1 MPWINGRW
9 RPEGWQTGGFPGL
22 LDLGGRDRPGVYN
35 QPPQINPPGYS
46 KGPQM
51 QPTPYKPVQWAGP
64 DAIYPNW
71 GDPAGPYANDVAM
84 IPMGDPYKPHTPWQ
98 SGLAPRQPWT
108 PPPQMPIQ
116 GPPIPPRMAAPGQQP
131 IYYRGP
137 QMRPTLPTI
146 DPIRP
151 PIINPG
157 GGWDTD
163 PGIPPTFDP
172 DPGIPGQ
179 EDPDPEIIRPPIPP
193 RDPTILP
200 PPPKRDRGAEERARR
215 LAQQKARA
223 AAKRARDL
231 AKQKAAAQR
240 ERDLAGQ
247 KRAAANKRARDKA
260 EATRQRGRGDKAGDL
275 TPPPATRPGRT
286 QEGKGPKGPRT
297 ITGVAR
303 SQNTQR
309 GDR

>member
-9 RPEGWQTGGFPGL
+9 RPEGWQTSGFHRGPVSGGNTFPGL
-22 LDLGGRDRPGVYN
+22 LGDVDRGPGVPN
-35 QPPQINPPGYS
+35 PPQINPPGYGQ
-46 KGPQM
+46 GPQM

-84 IPMGDPYKPHTPWQ
+84 IPMGDPYQPHTPWQ

-108 PPPQMPIQ
+108 PPPVQQQRPIQ
-116 GPPIPPRMAAPGQQP
+116 GQPIPPRMVAPPIQGQP
-131 IYYRGP
+131 IPPQFPSLPP
-137 QMRPTLPTI
+137 QM
-146 DPIRP
+146 DPPRP
-151 PIINPG
+151 PQYPVINPG
-157 GGWDTD
+157 GGWD
-163 PGIPPTFDP
+163 P
-172 DPGIPGQ
+172 DPGIIPPPLG
-179 EDPDPEIIRPPIPP
+179 ERDPDPEIIP
-193 RDPTILP
+193 P

-275 TPPPATRPGRT
+275 KPPPATRPGRT